1 MPLASLIMKGINIMN
16 KKELA
21 ILIILL
27 YIHDFTILAN
37 LIISALIISF
47 IFEAINNVKRK

>member
-16 KKELA
+16 KKELT

-37 LIISALIISF
+37 LIVSAFVISF
-47 IFEAINNVKRK
+47 IFEAIANVRRR